1 MDVVIIGAGYAGSLI
16 ASQLENYDIV
26 VFDKNKKR
34 KNKSVTTFREVVDEG
49 AIKNTYSKLTF
60 MNTKGTKVEY
70 DFNEEIFA
78 FVDYQK
84 LCDSLWTDIEEKKV
98 VSYDKKGVVLENGES
113 IEAKVVVD
121 CSGIDGENLRRNSGI
136 NIPPRLI
143 YITYERVDRLN
154 VPDDT

>member
-1 MDVVIIGAGYAGSLI
+1 MDVAIIGAGYAGSLI
-16 ASQLENYDIV
+16 ASKLENYDIV

-84 LCDSLWTDIEEKKV
+84 LCDSLWTDIEEK
-98 VSYDKKGVVLENGES
+98 
-113 IEAKVVVD
+113 
-121 CSGIDGENLRRNSGI
+121 R
-136 NIPPRLI
+136 
-143 YITYERVDRLN
+143 
-154 VPDDT
+154 